1 MMHVLQQRLL
11 LLLVKVIYSLLQ
23 LYLSC
28 SFLLDLMLHDLN
40 SLHHCRSSGHVL
52 LHEPEVFIF
61 LAKARQLILYDCFD
75 FFLRIM
81 VLIIF
86 SFNLLVWVLV
96 VLWLLLG

>member
-1 MMHVLQQRLL
+1 
-11 LLLVKVIYSLLQ
+11 
-23 LYLSC
+23 
-28 SFLLDLMLHDLN
+28 
-40 SLHHCRSSGHVL
+40 VL

-61 LAKARQLILYDCFD
+61 LAKARRLILYDCFD